1 MHLIAVAK
9 ISHELNATGC
19 CKCPAGS
26 SARPGHA
33 TTAVSSNPNRPPLS
47 ISLPEVKKHHA
58 ALLMQLLYTGR

>member
-1 MHLIAVAK
+1 MAK
-9 ISHELNATGC
+9 ISDELNATGC

-33 TTAVSSNPNRPPLS
+33 TTAVNNPNRPPLS